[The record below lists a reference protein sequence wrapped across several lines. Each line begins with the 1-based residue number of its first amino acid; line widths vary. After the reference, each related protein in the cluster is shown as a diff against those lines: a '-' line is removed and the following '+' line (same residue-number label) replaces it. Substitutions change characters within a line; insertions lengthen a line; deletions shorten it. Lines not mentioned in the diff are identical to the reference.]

1 MKLFSHHMIY
11 KMPLENPRSKS
22 KDRKKKKS
30 SDDKKSDKKV
40 IKKSS
45 VKSTSADGKVSQTAK
60 QSVSINI
67 GTEPPKSKRR
77 GRPRKKQAPV
87 QAPPPQQ
94 LVRQVPP
101 VQEIFRPQP
110 PLQQQSFPN
119 NTPPAPPIRPAVL
132 GSVKAPSLNDKTGV
146 GVGMKDELINPLLSR
161 EEIRR
166 RRLLV
171 MSGRNPQSMFDDD
184 DVSVLSDEA
193 VGSRSSNRSM
203 MGSSLGSEELDASE
217 MIERIT
223 GDMSLSSAQRLKKIQ
238 ELLQKMKEEEGSI
251 TSRGS
256 DFSQYE
262 RADADTGMLRSFPH
276 STLNDKPSDLGFNKR
291 NVDVMK
297 TFKTAPV
304 EGDFYNPEGKDYSVL
319 KPRPTSEFIEP
330 ISVRALKPRGRRVVG
345 EEDPAPSEAELAFRE
360 PVVFN
365 VESREYRMG
374 RPFGSKDAEKR
385 TRRSKAPSR
394 ERPIEAE
401 EPPPAQPL
409 GAEEPPPPQLGAE
422 EPPAP
427 TERLM
432 IKRNKEYRA
441 KVSRQ
446 ALNWRDIND
455 EIRTRSEK
463 LKRQLTDAER
473 EEVFNRFGETREGI
487 DPLAIALANQKDEFD
502 TARDAPPSREPMR
515 PNVLIYATDQDL
527 RDTGIKLS
535 DEPTDVPQFE
545 SGVVPM
551 GQASLPEDDP
561 IQDITFA

>member
-1 MKLFSHHMIY
+1 MIY

-110 PLQQQSFPN
+110 PLQQQSYPDMK
-119 NTPPAPPIRPAVL
+119 PPAPPMKPAVM

-146 GVGMKDELINPLLSR
+146 TDTITLKPKKLSDEELR
-161 EEIRR
+161 Q
-166 RRLLV
+166 RRLSAL
-171 MSGRNPQSMFDDD
+171 GFGDD
-184 DVSVLSDEA
+184 DVSVLSDDSA
-193 VGSRSSNRSM
+193 LGKLTATSKRGAYIGS
-203 MGSSLGSEELDASE
+203 GEELDASE

-256 DFSQYE
+256 DFSQFE
-262 RADADTGMLRSFPH
+262 RADADTGMLRSFPQ
-276 STLNDKPSDLGFNKR
+276 STLNSKPSDLGFNKR

-297 TFKTAPV
+297 TFKTLPV

-345 EEDPAPSEAELAFRE
+345 EEDVPSEAELAFRE

-401 EPPPAQPL
+401 EPPPPQQL
-409 GAEEPPPPQLGAE
+409 GAEEPP
-422 EPPAP
+422 PPAP

-432 IKRNKEYRA
+432 IKRSKEYRA

-463 LKRQLTDAER
+463 LGRQLTDAER

-551 GQASLPEDDP
+551 GQASLPQEDP
-561 IQDITFA
+561 FQDISFA

>member
-1 MKLFSHHMIY
+1 
-11 KMPLENPRSKS
+11 MPLENPRSKS
-22 KDRKKKKS
+22 KERKKKKS

-40 IKKSS
+40 VKKSS
-45 VKSTSADGKVSQTAK
+45 VKSTSSDGKVSQVAK

-77 GRPRKKQAPV
+77 GRPRKKSAPV
-87 QAPPPQQ
+87 QASAPPQQ

-101 VQEIFRPQP
+101 VQEIFRPP
-110 PLQQQSFPN
+110 APLQQQSFPDMK
-119 NTPPAPPIRPAVL
+119 PPAPPIKPAVM
-132 GSVKAPSLNDKTGV
+132 GSVKAPSLNDITGV
-146 GVGMKDELINPLLSR
+146 TDDITRKPKKLSDEEMR
-161 EEIRR
+161 Q
-166 RRLLV
+166 RRLKALGV
-171 MSGRNPQSMFDDD
+171 DED
-184 DVSVLSDEA
+184 DVSVLTDDA
-193 VGSRSSNRSM
+193 VRQPFTTTSKRSLSYFGRE
-203 MGSSLGSEELDASE
+203 EELDASE
-217 MIERIT
+217 MIDRIT

-238 ELLQKMKEEEGSI
+238 ELLQRMKDEEGSI
-251 TSRGS
+251 YTRGS
-256 DFSQYE
+256 DFSDFE
-262 RADADTGMLRSFPH
+262 RFERSDADTGMMRSFPH

-345 EEDPAPSEAELAFRE
+345 EEEDAPPPSEAELAFRE

-394 ERPIEAE
+394 ERAIEAE
-401 EPPPAQPL
+401 EPQPPQQL
-409 GAEEPPPPQLGAE
+409 GAEEPPPE
-422 EPPAP
+422 P
-427 TERLM
+427 TERLK
-432 IKRNKEYRA
+432 IKRSKEYRA

-463 LKRQLTDAER
+463 LGRQLTDDER
-473 EEVFNRFGETREGI
+473 EVVFNRYGETRDGI
-487 DPLAIALANQKDEFD
+487 DPLAIALSNQKDEFD

-515 PNVLIYATDQDL
+515 PNVMIYATDQDL